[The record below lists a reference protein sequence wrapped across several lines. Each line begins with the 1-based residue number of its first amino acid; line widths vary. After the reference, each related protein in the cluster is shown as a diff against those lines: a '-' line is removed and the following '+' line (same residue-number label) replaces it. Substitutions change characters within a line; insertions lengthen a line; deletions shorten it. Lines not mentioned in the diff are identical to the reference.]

1 MTSISR
7 YYWWIFR
14 KGKISKLQSASE
26 KAYQNIGCNMSLGLE
41 LYFLC
46 SRLDFFHE
54 NLGSFICEH
63 REKTD
68 QEIEPMQR
76 WYKGCWDSI

>member
-1 MTSISR
+1 
-7 YYWWIFR
+7 
-14 KGKISKLQSASE
+14 
-26 KAYQNIGCNMSLGLE
+26 MSLGLE

-76 WYKGCWDSI
+76 